1 MSETRFTKSHE
12 WVCLDAGIATVGI
25 TDHAQEAL
33 GDLVFVELP
42 EPGRELTA
50 GEVCAVVESVKA
62 ASDVYCP
69 IAGRVV
75 EHNQAIIDDPALV
88 NREAA
93 SGGWFFRLEPADP
106 AAFAA
111 LMDAATYEAFLETE

>member
-1 MSETRFTKSHE
+1 
-12 WVCLDAGIATVGI
+12 
-25 TDHAQEAL
+25 
-33 GDLVFVELP
+33 
-42 EPGRELTA
+42 
-50 GEVCAVVESVKA
+50 VKA